1 MKHCTN
7 SSRATAT
14 TTTQQHPAWRCAHAA
29 PVVLMRPH
37 APMRPHTLHGLD
49 ASVDANNTVACRD
62 NAPHTVHRA
71 LGTRGTASAMATAA
85 AAMGTLAE
93 LAG

>member
-1 MKHCTN
+1 MRVKHCTN
-7 SSRATAT
+7 SSRAAAT
-14 TTTQQHPAWRCAHAA
+14 TTTQQHPAWTCAHAA
-29 PVVLMRPH
+29 PVVH

-93 LAG
+93 WAG